1 MSLQQCN
8 KVCANIEQNFTT
20 AEQTR
25 ARANIGII
33 SPLAGTATWCQ
44 ALEHTVTAEEASVN
58 EVSGTYVLVQLPQ
71 MPAVIRNTTG
81 KNFIAKAVVY
91 IREIESGG
99 NYKIGGSHA
108 ILLELLRSSTRVG
121 NTMCLMTDLGE
132 TIMPQLATTITFSAS
147 SSDAENTYKIRMS
160 ASPGV
165 IPVGTIL
172 KFDVDL
178 QYVQSL

>member
-8 KVCANIEQNFTT
+8 KVCANIEQNFSV

-25 ARANIGII
+25 ARANIGMI
-33 SPLAGTATWCQ
+33 SPIAGTATWCQ
-44 ALEHTVTAEEASVN
+44 ALEHTVDESEAPN
-58 EVSGTYVLVQLPQ
+58 EISGTYVLVQLPQ

-81 KNFIAKAVVY
+81 KNFIAQAVVH

-108 ILLELLRSSTRVG
+108 IMLELLRSSTRVG
-121 NTMCLMTDLGE
+121 DTMCLMTDLGE
-132 TIMPQLATTITFSAS
+132 LIMPQLATTITFSTS
-147 SSDAENTYKIRMS
+147 SSDAENTYKLMMT
-160 ASPGV
+160 ASPNV